1 MLNAQR
7 STLLLCAPAELW
19 RLTILNW
26 SVATALV
33 ALALPAGAQRVFP
46 GGPPFPAADSA
57 IVITLGTGTPVPNP
71 ERSGPATAVVV
82 GERVFLFDAGA
93 GVMRR
98 VAAAGLPID
107 GVTAAFITH
116 LHSDHTLGLP
126 DLIFTSWVMGRA
138 TPMRLHGPPGLRR
151 MTDHF
156 AAAWSEDTAIRVTG
170 LERGRPGGY
179 RVDVRETRGGTVYD
193 SAGVTITALR
203 VPHGEW
209 EYAFAYRIVAAGR
222 TILLSGDTRYSDA
235 IVRGAADVDVL
246 VHEVYPET
254 RVAPENRPGG
264 ELWPR
269 YLREVHTSDVEL
281 GRIAA
286 VARPKL
292 LLLSHVLFMGGSDQ
306 EVLDGIKRGGFGGRV
321 VIARDLGRY

>member
-1 MLNAQR
+1 MNWLAGVAMV
-7 STLLLCAPAELW
+7 TLGQA
-19 RLTILNW
+19 
-26 SVATALV
+26 V
-33 ALALPAGAQRVFP
+33 GAQRVFP
-46 GGPPFPAADSA
+46 GGPPYPDGDTAV
-57 IVITLGTGTPVPNP
+57 VITLGTGTPVPNP

-82 GERVFLFDAGA
+82 GRRVFLFDAGA

-98 VAAAGLPID
+98 IAAAGLPID
-107 GVTAAFITH
+107 GVAAAFITH

-126 DLIFTSWVMGRA
+126 DLILTSWVLGRS

-151 MTDHF
+151 MTEHVI
-156 AAAWSEDTAIRVTG
+156 AAWAEDTVVRVKG

-179 RVDVRETRGGTVYD
+179 RVDAHETTGGTVYD
-193 SAGVTITALR
+193 SAGVTVTAIR

-209 EYAFAYRIVAAGR
+209 EYAFAYRVTTRER
-222 TILLSGDTRYSDA
+222 TILISGDTRYSDA
-235 IVRGAADVDVL
+235 IVRAAADVDVL
-246 VHEVYPET
+246 VHEAYPET

-286 VARPKL
+286 IARPKL
-292 LLLSHVLFMGGSDQ
+292 LLLSHVLFMGASEQ
-306 EVLDGIKRGGFGGRV
+306 EILDGIRRGGFSGRV
-321 VIARDLGRY
+321 VIAKDLGRY

>member
-1 MLNAQR
+1 MLKRAPLI
-7 STLLLCAPAELW
+7 LLFIAAP
-19 RLTILNW
+19 TY
-26 SVATALV
+26 
-33 ALALPAGAQRVFP
+33 AQRVFP
-46 GGPPFPAADSA
+46 GGPPFPGPDSA
-57 IVITLGTGTPVPNP
+57 VVITLGTGTPVPNP

-82 GERVFLFDAGA
+82 GGRVFLFDAGP

-126 DLIFTSWVMGRA
+126 DLILTSWVMGRS
-138 TPMRLHGPPGLRR
+138 TPMRLQGPPGLRR
-151 MTDHF
+151 MVENIIETW
-156 AAAWSEDTAIRVTG
+156 AEDTVVRVKG

-179 RVDVRETRGGTVYD
+179 RVDARETTGGTLYD
-193 SAGVTITALR
+193 SAGVTITAIR

-209 EYAFAYRIVAAGR
+209 EYAFAYRIAARGR
-222 TILLSGDTRYSDA
+222 TILISGDTRYSEA
-235 IVRGAADVDVL
+235 IARAAADVDVL

-254 RVAPENRPGG
+254 RSAPENRPGG

-292 LLLSHVLFMGGSDQ
+292 LVLSHVLFMGATEE
-306 EVLDGIKRGGFGGRV
+306 EVIAGVRRGGFTGRV
-321 VIARDLGRY
+321 VIARDLERY

>member
-1 MLNAQR
+1 MLKRAPLI
-7 STLLLCAPAELW
+7 LLFIAAP
-19 RLTILNW
+19 TY
-26 SVATALV
+26 
-33 ALALPAGAQRVFP
+33 AQRVFP
-46 GGPPFPAADSA
+46 GGPPFPGPDSA
-57 IVITLGTGTPVPNP
+57 VVITLGTGTPVPNP

-82 GERVFLFDAGA
+82 GGRVFLFDAGP

-126 DLIFTSWVMGRA
+126 DLILTSWVMGRS
-138 TPMRLHGPPGLRR
+138 TPMRLQGPPGLRR
-151 MTDHF
+151 MVENIIETW
-156 AAAWSEDTAIRVTG
+156 AEDTVVRVKG

-179 RVDVRETRGGTVYD
+179 RVDARETTGGTLYD
-193 SAGVTITALR
+193 SAGVTITAIR

-209 EYAFAYRIVAAGR
+209 EYAFAYRIAARGR
-222 TILLSGDTRYSDA
+222 TILISGDTRYSEA
-235 IVRGAADVDVL
+235 IARAAADVDVL

-254 RVAPENRPGG
+254 RSAPENRPGG

-292 LLLSHVLFMGGSDQ
+292 LLLSHVLFMGATEE
-306 EVLDGIKRGGFGGRV
+306 EVIAGVRRGGFTGRV
-321 VIARDLGRY
+321 VIARDLERY